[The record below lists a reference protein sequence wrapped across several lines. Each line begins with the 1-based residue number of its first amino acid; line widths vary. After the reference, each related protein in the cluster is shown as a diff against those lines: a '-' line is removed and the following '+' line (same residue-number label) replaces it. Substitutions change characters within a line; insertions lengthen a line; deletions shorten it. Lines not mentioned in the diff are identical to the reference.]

1 MLSFSDSNICIKT
14 AKQEAAKKSERKKK
28 KRFRQNEKKKAAAA
42 AAFLFKMACIG
53 SSDFDGFVCV
63 DMEDVKFLAD
73 KASKDK
79 IQKIEKNL
87 ERLKT
92 ARKNALSTDFD
103 QSVVSKVRRSDLTEK
118 LSFFAAQ
125 LPFSQGVVDMAVS
138 GEMSVCPGH
147 L

>member
-1 MLSFSDSNICIKT
+1 
-14 AKQEAAKKSERKKK
+14 
-28 KRFRQNEKKKAAAA
+28 
-42 AAFLFKMACIG
+42 MACIG

-63 DMEDVKFLAD
+63 DMEDVKSLGD
-73 KASKDK
+73 KASKDE
-79 IQKIEKNL
+79 IQRIKKNL

-92 ARKNALSTDFD
+92 AHKNALSTDSD
-103 QSVVSKVRRSDLTEK
+103 QSVAFKVRRSDLTEE

-138 GEMSVCPGH
+138 EEMSVCPGH